1 VSSLLDRR
9 NHKRLFKRFQASVK
23 IARTA
28 AEIEGVTENISQ
40 GGALISSQS
49 LPSFQ
54 KNEEAIVQLFLPP
67 EMTGQQSTL
76 VLGGPAVVR
85 RVEKEQGGIALQFQ
99 KGLRAFEASM
109 CGVSHIP
116 PDQ

>member
-1 VSSLLDRR
+1 MSSLLDRR
-9 NHKRLFKRFQASVK
+9 NHKRLLKRFQVSIK

-28 AEIEGVTENISQ
+28 TEIDGVTENISQ

-67 EMTGQQSTL
+67 ETQY
-76 VLGGPAVVR
+76 GPLLWDHNPFFL
-85 RVEKEQGGIALQFQ
+85 ECI
-99 KGLRAFEASM
+99 
-109 CGVSHIP
+109 
-116 PDQ
+116 

>member
-1 VSSLLDRR
+1 MSSLLDRR
-9 NHKRLFKRFQASVK
+9 NHKRLFKRFQVSIK

-28 AEIEGVTENISQ
+28 TEIQGVTENISQ

-49 LPSFQ
+49 LPSIQ
-54 KNEEAIVQLFLPP
+54 KNEKATVQLFLPP

-85 RVEKEQGGIALQFQ
+85 RVEKEQGGIALHFQ
-99 KGLRAFEASM
+99 KELRAFEASM
-109 CGVSHIP
+109 WPASHFP
-116 PDQ
+116 ADQ

>member
-1 VSSLLDRR
+1 MSSLLDRR

-28 AEIEGVTENISQ
+28 TEIEGVTENISQ

-76 VLGGPAVVR
+76 VLGGPAVVK

-99 KGLRAFEASM
+99 KELRAFEASM
-109 CGVSHIP
+109 WPVSHIP
-116 PDQ
+116 ADQ